1 MNKIFLNILREV
13 GIALGILVVLLAV
26 TVIAFKDQ
34 LPFDDKVPSGE
45 EYVKANLKT
54 YSVSSTDRLAEVN
67 KIKITHET
75 NSGQII
81 DAENEVRILT
91 GKYTPFGTIDSITDL
106 PSERVGISMSPSLTE
121 DSSSDEGNSNG
132 SQDLN
137 YPISEDEKNL
147 ITSGETKLSQEVAEQ
162 RMGNVE

>member
-1 MNKIFLNILREV
+1 MNKMLLNILKEV
-13 GIALGILVVLLAV
+13 GIALGIIVVLLAI

-34 LPFDDKVPSGE
+34 LPFDDKIPSGE
-45 EYVKANLKT
+45 GYVKANMKA

-106 PSERVGISMSPSLTE
+106 PSERVGVSISPSLM
-121 DSSSDEGNSNG
+121 DNASDRENNNT
-132 SQDLN
+132 SQDSD
-137 YPISEDEKNL
+137 YPISDDEKNL
-147 ITSGETKLSQEVAEQ
+147 ITSGETQLNQDIVGSRFGDTE
-162 RMGNVE
+162 